1 MLRDGVPVQSRVA
14 KYDFVAS
21 YYGYFLSAF
30 DFLPFTVVP
39 LVLFFVLQD
48 EVAFR

>member
-30 DFLPFTVVP
+30 DFFTVYGRSVGAVFCP
-39 LVLFFVLQD
+39 PG
-48 EVAFR
+48 